1 LLPGEENPR
10 FARLEPSAEGETY
23 SLSPDEDSSVL
34 SNSDENSAVSSR
46 GSDTELG
53 ISSTSDTAQL
63 SSADVQ
69 SQDLPEEEQ
78 FVVAQAR
85 IAELEPLHQAA
96 LRKMNDVLTD
106 EQKAKKTAATKK
118 NRKAGLK
125 GKELQAAVMS
135 VLDLTDEQQQHL
147 SSARQELLRV
157 RQTISHQ
164 VKGLLSKEQLD
175 QMLRGQ
181 RTT

>member
-1 LLPGEENPR
+1 
-10 FARLEPSAEGETY
+10 
-23 SLSPDEDSSVL
+23 
-34 SNSDENSAVSSR
+34 
-46 GSDTELG
+46 
-53 ISSTSDTAQL
+53 
-63 SSADVQ
+63 VQ